1 MDINIGIDFG
11 GTKTEIIA
19 LQADNGKEL
28 FRKRIPTARDNY
40 AKTISDIKGLVD
52 EAEKTLGQK
61 ASFGMGM
68 TGLVDRDT
76 GIAKNANTIWVNGQ
90 PLRDDLSKALGRQV
104 RIENDA
110 NCFAVSEAVDGAG
123 KGYQVVFGAIL
134 GTGCGGGLVINQ
146 KVISGVNNIAG
157 QWGHNPLPYARRV
170 AMINNDKKF
179 NQSEY
184 KETAGISYTEKD
196 NAWMEHPGEVCFCG
210 KRGCLETWISGT
222 GFKMDY
228 QRVEKEELSTH
239 DIIANAAKGEP
250 RAKFALERYVDRL
263 ARALSTVINMIDP
276 DIIVLGGGM
285 SNVEALYEMVPEIW
299 GKYIDSDT
307 VKTLMV
313 APRHGDSSG
322 VRGAAQLWATDEHHL
337 ALPHAA

>member
-1 MDINIGIDFG
+1 MNINIGIDFG

-28 FRKRIPTARDNY
+28 FRKRIPTARDSY
-40 AKTISDIKGLVD
+40 QQTISDIKMLVD
-52 EAEKTLGQK
+52 EAESTIGQK
-61 ASFGMGM
+61 GSFGMGM
-68 TGLVDRDT
+68 TGLVDRNT
-76 GIAKNANTIWVNGQ
+76 GIAKNANTTWVNGN
-90 PLRDDLSKALGRQV
+90 PLRDDLEKALKRKV

-123 KGYQVVFGAIL
+123 KGYDVVFGAIL
-134 GTGCGGGLVINQ
+134 GTGCGGGLVVNQ

-157 QWGHNPLPYARRV
+157 QWGHNPLPYTRRV
-170 AMINNDKKF
+170 ALINNNNKF
-179 NQSEY
+179 NQSTY
-184 KETAGISYTEKD
+184 KETKGLSYTEKD
-196 NAWMEHPGEVCFCG
+196 KAWMEHPGEVCFCG

-228 QRVEKEELSTH
+228 HRVEKENLSTH
-239 DIIANAAKGEP
+239 DIITNARKGEP
-250 RAKFALERYVDRL
+250 RAAFALERYVDRL
-263 ARALSTVINMIDP
+263 ARAFSTVINMIDP

-285 SNVEALYEMVPEIW
+285 SNVEELYERVPDIW

-307 VKTLMV
+307 VKTTIS

-322 VRGAAQLWATDEHHL
+322 VRGAAQLWSADEHHL
-337 ALPHAA
+337 ALPEAA